1 MVQQTEKNVKP
12 MTYWVSK
19 NDDNKEE
26 VENILYFAG
35 NITALV
41 IAFILFRLLIEIN
54 L

>member
-1 MVQQTEKNVKP
+1 MAQQTDKKGKP
-12 MTYWVSK
+12 MTYWVSE
-19 NDDNKEE
+19 NDYNKEDE
-26 VENILYFAG
+26 ETGLYFVS